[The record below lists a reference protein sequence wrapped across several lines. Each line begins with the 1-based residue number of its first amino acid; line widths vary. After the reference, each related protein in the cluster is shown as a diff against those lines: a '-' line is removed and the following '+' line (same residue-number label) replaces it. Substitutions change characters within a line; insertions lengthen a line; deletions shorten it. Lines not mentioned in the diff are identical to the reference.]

1 MSMYPGH
8 RGLPHQ
14 GGSSRLNEL
23 LEQVRAEFDNQ
34 VRVNEDYERQS
45 KPIETGTNVQTLTC
59 LQNSPAADP
68 RGASHPGKGLPT
80 RAGTHE
86 HQAKVSHVIGRDA
99 STKAQPCGMS

>member
-45 KPIETGTNVQTLTC
+45 KQSAPRVKNHMVLTTLA
-59 LQNSPAADP
+59 L
-68 RGASHPGKGLPT
+68 
-80 RAGTHE
+80 
-86 HQAKVSHVIGRDA
+86 
-99 STKAQPCGMS
+99 